1 MIMFQAFAV
10 AFGAAVPVTAV
21 VAVAVVAAAVVAAA
35 VYGAAASTTIAV
47 AAGNSCDHIL

>member
-10 AFGAAVPVTAV
+10 AFGAAVPVTAF
-21 VAVAVVAAAVVAAA
+21 VAVAAAVVVAAA
-35 VYGAAASTTIAV
+35 GNGAAASTTIAV